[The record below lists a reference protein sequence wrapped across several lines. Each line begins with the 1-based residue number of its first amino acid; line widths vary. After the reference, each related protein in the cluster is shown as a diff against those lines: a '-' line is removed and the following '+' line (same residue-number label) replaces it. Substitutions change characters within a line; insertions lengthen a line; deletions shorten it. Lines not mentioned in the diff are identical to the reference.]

1 MLSDV
6 GEPGR
11 EGALGHPEQRE
22 SDIGM
27 RNGPE
32 SQSNSEL
39 ACSEQT
45 PVKRREPAI
54 KGYHGFTAMHGK
66 GCVPCAVVHG
76 CWYATTSPA
85 AGPGH
90 G

>member
-22 SDIGM
+22 SDIVM

-32 SQSNSEL
+32 SK
-39 ACSEQT
+39 
-45 PVKRREPAI
+45 VEPAI
-54 KGYHGFTAMHGK
+54 KGL
-66 GCVPCAVVHG
+66 PR
-76 CWYATTSPA
+76 
-85 AGPGH
+85 
-90 G
+90 